1 MRIRVACICHWKISC
16 TCFGWYLCVCRIVAN
31 QFKVLL
37 FELVFSFEFS
47 CFFIGFE
54 LQDLDHKHFYNGLS
68 PNSYFISLF
77 IDTICCLVQQQ
88 SSHVLEK
95 GGEKKLFKR
104 IEIIHYWGWWVIP
117 PLSLGVQVGN
127 EMDECTHP
135 SFIPSIHPS
144 IHPDSNKLKDQMQN
158 G

>member
-1 MRIRVACICHWKISC
+1 
-16 TCFGWYLCVCRIVAN
+16 
-31 QFKVLL
+31 L

-95 GGEKKLFKR
+95 GGGEKDYSK
-104 IEIIHYWGWWVIP
+104 G
-117 PLSLGVQVGN
+117 
-127 EMDECTHP
+127 
-135 SFIPSIHPS
+135 
-144 IHPDSNKLKDQMQN
+144 
-158 G
+158 

>member
-1 MRIRVACICHWKISC
+1 
-16 TCFGWYLCVCRIVAN
+16 
-31 QFKVLL
+31 
-37 FELVFSFEFS
+37 
-47 CFFIGFE
+47 
-54 LQDLDHKHFYNGLS
+54 
-68 PNSYFISLF
+68 
-77 IDTICCLVQQQ
+77 
-88 SSHVLEK
+88 
-95 GGEKKLFKR
+95 
-104 IEIIHYWGWWVIP
+104 VIP